1 MSSSS
6 NTQVVFGGKKL
17 KELTKELGK
26 KNGRP
31 DPETGEAKDIW

>member
-1 MSSSS
+1 
-6 NTQVVFGGKKL
+6 VEKKL

-31 DPETGEAKDIW
+31 DPETGATKDIW